1 MIAQAVLHDRRM
13 EPTGVAAASRVADVL
28 RARIIEGDLLPGA
41 KLSQERVQDAL
52 GVSRSTLRE
61 ALQLLVRER
70 LLVHELSRGVF
81 VRRLTLDDVSDLY
94 AVRRVLECGALRSVD
109 AMTPTGLRRVW
120 KAIADGEAAKAAG
133 RWDQVAAASI
143 RFHEALVALA
153 GSPRLDALVSG
164 VLAEFRLAYALMPD
178 PQVFHVR
185 FLGLHEEI
193 ARAVSDGDL
202 EPAATLLADYLHEA
216 ERQVRAH
223 YG

>member
-1 MIAQAVLHDRRM
+1 M
-13 EPTGVAAASRVADVL
+13 EQTGIAAASRVADEL
-28 RARIIEGDLLPGA
+28 RGRIIEGTLLPGE

-81 VRRLTLDDVSDLY
+81 VRRLTLDDVTDLY
-94 AVRRVLECGALRSVD
+94 AVRRVVECGALRSVD
-109 AMTPTGLRRVW
+109 VLTPAGLRRVRA
-120 KAIADGEAAKAAG
+120 AIADGQAAEAAG

-153 GSPRLDALVSG
+153 GSHRLDALVSG

-178 PQVFHVR
+178 PQVFHVH

-202 EPAATLLADYLHEA
+202 ERAATLLADYLHEA